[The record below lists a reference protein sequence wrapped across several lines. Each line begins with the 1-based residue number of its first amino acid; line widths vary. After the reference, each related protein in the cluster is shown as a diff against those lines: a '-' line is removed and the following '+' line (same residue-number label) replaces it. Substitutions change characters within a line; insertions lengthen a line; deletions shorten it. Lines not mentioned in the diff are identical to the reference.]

1 MSELGD
7 LYKEIKDDIR
17 NKRQS
22 NFETN
27 ILPLIKC
34 DVYIGKN
41 GQFVFDSEFGVID
54 YFPKSKR
61 LLIRVQNKWIHNG
74 DNWIKENLL

>member
-7 LYKEIKDDIR
+7 IYKQNRNSIR
-17 NKRQS
+17 SERQS

-41 GQFVFDSEFGVID
+41 GQFIFDSNLGVID

-61 LLIRVQNKWIHNG
+61 LLIRAKNKWIHNG